1 MLRTP
6 ILLAAL
12 SAAVAL
18 PASAEA
24 ATTVAVTD
32 GTLTIT
38 GDGADD
44 VITLSGSRASLDVT
58 AGGQTSAVAR
68 ARFSRVV
75 VQSGA
80 GADDV
85 RVNESAAAPE
95 LRIETG
101 AGTDVVS
108 ASSAA
113 EVIDTGDDAD
123 LVNPGGGEDT
133 VALGAGDDSAIQ
145 TATGDSD
152 RIDGQLGLDTLR
164 VLGTSESE
172 EFTLQGLGDRARISR
187 DTAPAVAELTAVE
200 IADVS
205 AGDGARPGRHRQ
217 PRGLSP
223 AARGRRPRG
232 RRRRTR
238 PGLRPGRRRSTTSS
252 ASSSSNDAAVVSGLT
267 GGTFVRVDNAR
278 AADDRLTR
286 VRRRRA

>member
-1 MLRTP
+1 MLRIP

-12 SAAVAL
+12 AAAVAL
-18 PASAEA
+18 PASAGA

-205 AGDGARPGRHRQ
+205 AADGADLVDIGNLAGSRLQRVDADLGAGDGARDQVFAQGGPVNDFIGISSLERR
-217 PRGLSP
+217 RGGVRP
-223 AARGRRPRG
+223 DRRNVRARGQRARGRRPPDG
-232 RRRRTR
+232 
-238 PGLRPGRRRSTTSS
+238 
-252 ASSSSNDAAVVSGLT
+252 
-267 GGTFVRVDNAR
+267 
-278 AADDRLTR
+278 